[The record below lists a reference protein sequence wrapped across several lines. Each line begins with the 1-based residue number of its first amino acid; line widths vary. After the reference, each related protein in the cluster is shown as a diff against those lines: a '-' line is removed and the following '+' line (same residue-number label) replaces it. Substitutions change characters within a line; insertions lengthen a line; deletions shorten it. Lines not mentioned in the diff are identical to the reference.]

1 MAEVQSP
8 TLKDAPKVLPDLKSQ
23 LEKFDPKELNN
34 VEPQEKGV
42 LPTAED
48 VKEEKQHIAFVE
60 SVNCF
65 KTEQLRK
72 TETVEKVVLPNAEDV
87 KLEKT
92 QQNLRIGVESFDKTA
107 LKHTDT
113 VEKVILPGTEGNSFA

>member
-42 LPTAED
+42 LPTAEG
-48 VKEEKQHIAFVE
+48 KSFQHQNVIAI
-60 SVNCF
+60 
-65 KTEQLRK
+65 QLK
-72 TETVEKVVLPNAEDV
+72 CQPYHLLPNDTIVAEVVVVSVAQLID
-87 KLEKT
+87 
-92 QQNLRIGVESFDKTA
+92 QQRRGQW
-107 LKHTDT
+107 
-113 VEKVILPGTEGNSFA
+113 LPNMVLNS